1 MMARYLLDTNVLVDY
16 SKGVGAVV
24 TQLRMWATGGDDIG
38 ICGVQIAE
46 FYSGIAP
53 ADRRAARTFLAAFHR
68 WPITET
74 AALYAGTYRYD
85 FARVGVHIATPD
97 AMIAGVA
104 RARSATLV
112 TRNVRDFPMTDIR
125 ILSL

>member
-1 MMARYLLDTNVLVDY
+1 MVRYLLDTNVLVDY
-16 SKGVGAVV
+16 SKGVGAIVAQV
-24 TQLRMWATGGDDIG
+24 QAWGRGNDEIG
-38 ICGVQIAE
+38 ICGVQVAE
-46 FYSGIAP
+46 YYSGIAP
-53 ADRRAARTFLAAFHR
+53 GNRRDARVFLSAFSR

-74 AALYAGTYRYD
+74 AALYAGIYRYD
-85 FARVGVHIATPD
+85 FARAGVQIATPD

-112 TRNVRDFPMTDIR
+112 TRNLRDFPMADIQ

>member
-1 MMARYLLDTNVLVDY
+1 MARYLLDTNILVDY

-24 TQLRMWATGGDDIG
+24 ARMQAWAASNDDIG

-46 FYSGIAP
+46 YFAGIAP
-53 ADRRAARTFLAAFHR
+53 NDRRAARTFLEAFLR

-74 AALYAGTYRYD
+74 AALYAGSYRYD
-85 FARVGVHIATPD
+85 FARSGVQIATPD
-97 AMIAGVA
+97 AMIGGVA

-112 TRNVRDFPMTDIR
+112 TRNVRDFPMTDIQ
-125 ILSL
+125 IMSL

>member
-1 MMARYLLDTNVLVDY
+1 MALYLLDTNVLVDY
-16 SKGVGAVV
+16 SKGIGPIVA
-24 TQLRMWATGGDDIG
+24 QLQAWGTGNDDIA

-46 FYSGIAP
+46 YYSGIAP
-53 ADRRAARTFLAAFHR
+53 EDRREARMFLSAFLR

-74 AALYAGTYRYD
+74 AALYAGTYRYN
-85 FARVGVHIATPD
+85 FARIGVQIATPD

-112 TRNVRDFPMTDIR
+112 TRNVRDFPMTDIQ